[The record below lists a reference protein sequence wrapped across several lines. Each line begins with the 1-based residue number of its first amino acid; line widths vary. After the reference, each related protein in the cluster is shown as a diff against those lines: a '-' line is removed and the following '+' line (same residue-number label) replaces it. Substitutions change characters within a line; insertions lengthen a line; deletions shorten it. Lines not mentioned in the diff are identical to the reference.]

1 MKALTFF
8 CAIAIATSSFAADLS
23 EFGISGV
30 EQMTD
35 GEAKRVRG
43 LGMSTY
49 VNSLATQSFALS
61 IADKSSGSVINM
73 NSNSQ
78 ILSYDG
84 SDLYAGSSGASQ
96 AVGSVAQAGI
106 QLGDASF
113 QMGEFSFDMSGFNSV
128 SQANLAAGPSG
139 AFDLTTLFGS
149 N

>member
-1 MKALTFF
+1 MKAFTFF
-8 CAIAIATSSFAADLS
+8 CAVAIATTSFAADLS
-23 EFGISGV
+23 DFGIADV
-30 EQMTD
+30 ETISD
-35 GEAKRVRG
+35 VEAKKVRG
-43 LGMSTY
+43 LGMTTY

-84 SDLYAGSSGASQ
+84 SDLYEGSSGASQ
-96 AVGSVAQAGI
+96 AVGSVAQAGL

-113 QMGEFSFDMSGFNSV
+113 QMGEFSFDMSGFTSV

-139 AFDLTTLFGS
+139 ALDLSSLFGS